1 MPFYTAINEP
11 LNNSSGW
18 DVPLNNNFTILD
30 GYLTQIASVTITTSN
45 VTLSAPTSTP
55 NSSALG
61 QLQNRIINLTGAL
74 TGNRDLIIPATNQG
88 LWTIA
93 NATTNTGGPWTV
105 TVKTNAGGTPASVV
119 VPQGY
124 ATTVYC
130 DGTNVYLADNGLLN
144 GNFPASF
151 STYSG
156 SNVPRVVAGTVGSAT
171 QSPNGDT
178 TDVYVI
184 NGLSTAIT
192 TFNAPSGTPVNGQ
205 KMIIRIIDD
214 GTARAISGWS
224 ATYATIGTTLPTT
237 TVVSKYTYIGC
248 IYNSYS
254 SKWDVVS
261 VGQQS

>member
-1 MPFYTAINEP
+1 MPLYTALNEP

-18 DVPLNNNFTILD
+18 DVPLNNNFTIID
-30 GYLTQIASVTITTSN
+30 GYLTQIAAVTITTSN
-45 VTLSAPTSTP
+45 VTLTAPTSTP
-55 NSSALG
+55 NSSTLG
-61 QLQNRIINLTGAL
+61 QIQSMLINLTGAL

-88 LWTIA
+88 RWTIA

-119 VPQGY
+119 LPQGY
-124 ATTVYC
+124 STTVYC
-130 DGTNVYLADNGLLN
+130 DGTNVYLADNGLIN
-144 GNFPASF
+144 GGFAASF
-151 STYSG
+151 AIT
-156 SNVPRVVAGTVGSAT
+156 PRVSSGTVGSAT

-178 TDVYVI
+178 TDIYVI

-192 TFNAPSGTPVNGQ
+192 TFDAPSGTPVNGQ
-205 KMIIRIIDD
+205 KFIIRIIDD

-224 ATYATIGTTLPTT
+224 ASYATIGTTLPTT

-248 IYNSYS
+248 IYNSNS

-261 VGQQS
+261 VAQQT